1 MSYLVTQEML
11 CIDNMTAEEIENW
24 ERDMNEV
31 YGSIPEYKD
40 DSFPFQTKIQSSML
54 KPPNGGFFLL
64 VVSYEVFIE
73 NAVQRPLACSI
84 FIENQFCAIYC

>member
-40 DSFPFQTKIQSSML
+40 DSFPF
-54 KPPNGGFFLL
+54 
-64 VVSYEVFIE
+64 
-73 NAVQRPLACSI
+73 
-84 FIENQFCAIYC
+84 